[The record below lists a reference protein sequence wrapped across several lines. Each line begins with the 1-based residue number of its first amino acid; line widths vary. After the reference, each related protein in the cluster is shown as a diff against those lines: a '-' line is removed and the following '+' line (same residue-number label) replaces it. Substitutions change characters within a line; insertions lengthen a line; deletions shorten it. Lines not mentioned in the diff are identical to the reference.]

1 MTIPF
6 ESLAEQPEK
15 QVTLIWDYPI
25 RIAHWL
31 LVASVVGAWVTSDS
45 ERLIVIHS
53 AFGYTLGLVLIFRI
67 YWGFIGS
74 TYARWSNFYPSPER
88 VKRYLRSILRASPE
102 HYVGHNPLGSVAIY
116 MMLILLGSLIITGW
130 IGLVLTPDGLIT
142 EAHEAL
148 ANLLLVVIGGHVLG
162 VFLSSLIHK
171 ENLIQSMI
179 RGYKE
184 ESAAAGIRKS
194 HALAGGLLLV
204 LATSSFIF
212 LAFFSTH

>member
-15 QVTLIWDYPI
+15 QMTLIWDYPI

-31 LVASVVGAWVTSDS
+31 LVASVAGAWVTSDS

-53 AFGYTLGLVLIFRI
+53 AFGYTLGLVMVYRI

>member
-6 ESLAEQPEK
+6 ESLAEQPDK

-31 LVASVVGAWVTSDS
+31 LVASVAGAWVTSDS
-45 ERLIVIHS
+45 ERLIVIHG
-53 AFGYTLGLVLIFRI
+53 ALGYTLGLVLIFRI
-67 YWGFIGS
+67 FWGLIG
-74 TYARWSNFYPSPER
+74 TKYARWSNFYPSPER

-179 RGYKE
+179 KGYKE

-194 HALAGGLLLV
+194 HAFAGGLLLV
-204 LATSSFIF
+204 SATSSFIF

>member
-15 QVTLIWDYPI
+15 QMTLIWDYPI

-31 LVASVVGAWVTSDS
+31 LVASVAGAWVTSDS

-53 AFGYTLGLVLIFRI
+53 AFGYTLGLVMVYRI

-184 ESAAAGIRKS
+184 ESAAAGIQKS

-204 LATSSFIF
+204 SATSSFIF

>member
-15 QVTLIWDYPI
+15 QMTLIWDYPI

-31 LVASVVGAWVTSDS
+31 LVASVAGAWVTSDS

-53 AFGYTLGLVLIFRI
+53 AFGYTLGLVMVYRI

-142 EAHEAL
+142 EVHEAL

-194 HALAGGLLLV
+194 HALAGGLLLL